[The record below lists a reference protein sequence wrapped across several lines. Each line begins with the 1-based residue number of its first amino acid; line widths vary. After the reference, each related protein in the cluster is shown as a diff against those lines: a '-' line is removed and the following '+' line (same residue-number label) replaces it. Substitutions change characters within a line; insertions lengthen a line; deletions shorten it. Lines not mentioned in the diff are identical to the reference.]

1 MSEAERRALKWQLR
15 GFHHVQLAMPPAGDA
30 AATDF
35 YGGCLGMERV
45 PKPEELAARGGCWF
59 RGDAL
64 EIHLGV
70 EEGFLPSE
78 RAHPAL
84 LVSGLAGLRERLDG
98 EGFETIEETQ
108 LEGFHRCYVRDPFGN
123 RLELIEPLP

>member
-1 MSEAERRALKWQLR
+1 
-15 GFHHVQLAMPPAGDA
+15 MPPSGDHA
-30 AATDF
+30 AAAF
-35 YGGCLGMERV
+35 YGGGLGMERV
-45 PKPEELAARGGCWF
+45 PKPKELAVRGGCWF
-59 RGDAL
+59 RGDGI

-70 EEGFLPSE
+70 EEGFRPSE

-84 LVSGLAGLRERLDG
+84 LVAGLAALRERLDAG
-98 EGFETIEETQ
+98 GFETVEETQ